1 MRGKIE
7 SEASVLLRSHSSS
20 KLPIPRISN
29 SKNTSS
35 MTTPGNFLNGEGVV
49 IKPTSGKVTPHS
61 ATTTPTPVFVDE
73 ANSIKRYL
81 DKLRSHIANT
91 NWCVVENPHT
101 IVLQGVGD
109 VRYVF
114 PRTPETARDI
124 LCCCTLQDFSVE
136 SFIASL
142 VDSVIPAHILAA
154 GRAITTPPAYTRL
167 PCCVFAI
174 HAIVLL

>member
-1 MRGKIE
+1 MLKSSRPKYVERMRGKIE
-7 SEASVLLRSHSSS
+7 GEALLRSNSSS
-20 KLPIPRISN
+20 KLPIPR

-35 MTTPGNFLNGEGVV
+35 ATPPGKFLNGEGSVT
-49 IKPTSGKVTPHS
+49 KPTSGKVTPHS
-61 ATTTPTPVFVDE
+61 ATTTPTPVFIDE

-91 NWCVVENPHT
+91 NWRVVENPHN

-124 LCCCTLQDFSVE
+124 LCCCTLQDSSVE

-142 VDSVIPAHILAA
+142 EDGVIPAHIRSTAGAPVAA
-154 GRAITTPPAYTRL
+154 VAE
-167 PCCVFAI
+167 CVI
-174 HAIVLL
+174 NIC